1 MGNMACPKCKR
12 ILSTSTC
19 PVHKDAK
26 LVENWKGRIIII
38 EPAQSELAKRIDK
51 HESGEYALK

>member
-1 MGNMACPKCKR
+1 MCPKCKR

-26 LVENWKGRIIII
+26 LQENWKGRIIIV
-38 EPAQSELAKRIDK
+38 EPENSDLAKKIEK
-51 HESGEYALK
+51 SEPGEYALK